1 MEMHAKRKCNT
12 CGKIIAI
19 TYRIDKEDYFEYKTE
34 NTSDRFIDKWGNER
48 NFCKDCMNRK

>member
-19 TYRIDKEDYFEYKTE
+19 TYRIDKEDCFEYKTE

-48 NFCKDCMNRK
+48 NFCKDCMK